1 MLSEIC
7 NFQIPIKYLL
17 QQKEYQLKTNN
28 PKNRE
33 KFGYAKKILKTF
45 TTIKLTAKII
55 ATS

>member
-33 KFGYAKKILKTF
+33 KFGYVKKILKTF

>member
-17 QQKEYQLKTNN
+17 RQKEYQLKTNN

-33 KFGYAKKILKTF
+33 KFGYVKKILKTF

>member
-1 MLSEIC
+1 MLSEFC

-33 KFGYAKKILKTF
+33 KFGYVKKILKTF